1 MEDLKQI
8 HLILSNH
15 INEQF
20 IDTQEELSLFLEEDE
35 QGYLSNISL
44 SFSNEENPNYLAY
57 ASYTD
62 NNINFALNS
71 LLKKNLQRT
80 IIHEFSHHIAKK
92 YLHING
98 HTLEFAIINYCL
110 QKKVLGEDK
119 DYFRSYDI
127 HEDKAYNLISI
138 RPSQF
143 DTLINN
149 ICFRSLLE
157 LANKANY
164 LSMKIRQKSIPYKMA
179 E

>member
-35 QGYLSNISL
+35 QDYLSSIPL

-127 HEDKAYNLISI
+127 HEDKAYNL
-138 RPSQF
+138 
-143 DTLINN
+143 
-149 ICFRSLLE
+149 LLSSSKMTNTA
-157 LANKANY
+157 LNK
-164 LSMKIRQKSIPYKMA
+164 
-179 E
+179 

>member
-1 MEDLKQI
+1 MSKTI
-8 HLILSNH
+8 YLI
-15 INEQF
+15 
-20 IDTQEELSLFLEEDE
+20 FL
-35 QGYLSNISL
+35 YL
-44 SFSNEENPNYLAY
+44 FSNEEDPNYLAY
-57 ASYTD
+57 ASYAD

-80 IIHEFSHHIAKK
+80 IIHEFSHHISRK

-110 QKKVLGEDK
+110 QRKVLGEDK

-138 RPSQF
+138 KPCHF

-164 LSMKIRQKSIPYKMA
+164 LSMKIRQKSIPYQMA